1 WKSIHFLTEYV
12 NGSKDIGVENIA
24 HDEEVCR
31 FTFIGKTLAN
41 LVNSNGEIRP
51 FVEEVLNRKIP
62 FELALTTAS
71 TSQNAI
77 AKEEKTVNRT
87 TMHSPQSVG
96 HADWPCSAQQVQ
108 TSPALPSSLFLQW
121 VCSATSESFPLR

>member
-1 WKSIHFLTEYV
+1 MVPSGCLVILFGDAFWKSIHFLTEYV

-51 FVEEVLNRKIP
+51 FVEEVLNP
-62 FELALTTAS
+62 
-71 TSQNAI
+71 QN
-77 AKEEKTVNRT
+77 
-87 TMHSPQSVG
+87 
-96 HADWPCSAQQVQ
+96 
-108 TSPALPSSLFLQW
+108 
-121 VCSATSESFPLR
+121 PLRVGPSRRQLGW